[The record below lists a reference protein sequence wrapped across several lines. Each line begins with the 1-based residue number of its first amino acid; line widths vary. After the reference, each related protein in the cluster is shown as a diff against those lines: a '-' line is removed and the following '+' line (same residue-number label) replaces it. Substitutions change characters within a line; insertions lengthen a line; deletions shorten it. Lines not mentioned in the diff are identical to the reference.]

1 MKRHDD
7 RLYLQH
13 ILDSIITIAGYL
25 HDIDKETFLETGL
38 LQDGVIRQI
47 QIIGEATKR
56 ISPALSAKYPAVP
69 WRDIAGMR
77 DKLIHDYFGVD
88 VGMVWVTATRDLPEL
103 KEHILKILNQ
113 CGGDK
118 VKASELLG
126 IGLKTLYRK
135 LTKYNT

>member
-1 MKRHDD
+1 MKQHDD

-13 ILDSIITIAGYL
+13 ILDSIATIAEYL
-25 HDIDKETFLETGL
+25 HNIDKVTFLKTGL

-56 ISPALSAKYPAVP
+56 ISPALSAKYPEIP

-88 VGMVWVTATRDLPEL
+88 VEMVWVTATRDLPEL
-103 KEHILKILNQ
+103 KEHISKIMKRL
-113 CGGDK
+113 
-118 VKASELLG
+118 
-126 IGLKTLYRK
+126 
-135 LTKYNT
+135 